1 VSARQDAPER
11 DPALLALVRQ
21 TAIERDRW
29 DLAYSQALQAARDGG
44 WSGAEIGKAA
54 GVRRQVILKMTRP
67 PKARHGAAT
76 TQLAKEQQ

>member
-1 VSARQDAPER
+1 MSAAER

-44 WSGAEIGKAA
+44 WSLADIGRAA
-54 GVRRQVILKMTRP
+54 GVKRQVVFKMTERP
-67 PKARHGAAT
+67 SEPLEAS
-76 TQLAKEQQ
+76 